1 MFSGPSGWYLLF
13 NSAVGSFHVT
23 INVTHVTLKPQL
35 VPVHLHCVGILEKVL
50 EASLVQV
57 LHSGCHSREL
67 LFGRVRVEH
76 VPF

>member
-1 MFSGPSGWYLLF
+1 MVAGPGGWYLLL

-23 INVTHVTLKPQL
+23 LN
-35 VPVHLHCVGILEKVL
+35 PVHLHCVGILEKVL
-50 EASLVQV
+50 VASLVQV

-67 LFGRVRVEH
+67 LFDRVLVEH

>member
-1 MFSGPSGWYLLF
+1 MFAGPGGWYLLL

-23 INVTHVTLKPQL
+23 LNVTHVSLKPQL
-35 VPVHLHCVGILEKVL
+35 VPVHLHCVGILEKLLV
-50 EASLVQV
+50 ASLVQV

-67 LFGRVRVEH
+67 LFDRVLVEH